1 MRVRPYP
8 FEDSEIVTKT
18 LCLSQ
23 HYLVASPKLIGE
35 PLHELNQINHYP
47 VLSWAKLRL
56 IFLRLNLPNQI
67 LLSKKIPLMR
77 ELRGLQFLG

>member
-23 HYLVASPKLIGE
+23 HYFVASPKLIGE
-35 PLHELNQINHYP
+35 P
-47 VLSWAKLRL
+47 SARL
-56 IFLRLNLPNQI
+56 LIDFLAVKFAESDI
-67 LLSKKIPLMR
+67 VI
-77 ELRGLQFLG
+77 